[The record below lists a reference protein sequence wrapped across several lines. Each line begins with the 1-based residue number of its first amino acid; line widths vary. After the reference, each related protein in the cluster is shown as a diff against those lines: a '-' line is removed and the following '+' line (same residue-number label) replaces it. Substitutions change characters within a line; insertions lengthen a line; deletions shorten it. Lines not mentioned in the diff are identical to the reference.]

1 MINELNKIQFLHS
14 NAEKTIEWINE
25 IRGLVK
31 IPDYVGKALEDLKL
45 IVMDSESFI
54 NDIPKVKE
62 LEDKVEDFNTRL
74 QELKL
79 LNELLVKESKKFDK
93 IKSELVVI
101 AKELNPNDTTID
113 EIQDVYELRNYIT
126 DQLKS
131 KSLNEGTSSSNL
143 LNVLDYI
150 SDFAISISQDKITY
164 VNKSMLDFLGYSLKD
179 IQGSSI
185 LKVTDDD
192 SEKIASLIS
201 GNINLREL
209 KFEKKS
215 KSSEVLSIINSFKV
229 GNEIFYILK
238 SVQSDI
244 NVEETVS
251 APQANS
257 RKLLNSLREIII
269 ETDKSGNLIFANK
282 SSESIFGKTVD
293 SLIGT
298 HQSKIFE
305 IDSKEFSHEYLNKLS
320 ENKTGNDRG
329 TVKIN
334 TPQGTKEFEFNRTL
348 FYSNEKELT
357 GSIVSFFDI
366 TDRNKVNGEIVSA
379 KEEALEAAKI
389 KSDFLAV
396 MSHEIRTPMNGV
408 IGMTGLLLET
418 DLNPEQREFVETIRT
433 SGDTLLTLLND
444 ILDFSKIESG
454 KMELEEYPFE
464 LKTCIEDSLDLLAA
478 KAVEKKLDIL
488 HLIDQNVPPYLIGD
502 VTRLKQILIN
512 LTSNAIKF
520 TDTGEVF
527 VSVKKLSEDIEGNI
541 ELQFSVKDTG
551 IGIPSDK
558 LNKIFETFSQVDSS
572 TTRKYGGTGLG
583 LSIVSKLVDLMNGKV
598 WVESEPGKGS
608 TFHFTIK
615 SKVSQSTPSK
625 VYLKSTMSNL
635 EDKRL
640 LIVDDNKINRQI
652 LTLQTQ
658 MWGMKARYASNGKEA
673 LEILKSDIPF
683 DLAIVDMQ
691 MPEMDGLELIKE
703 IRNIKSKDELPAIM
717 LTSIGLHEINQKDY
731 EKYFNS
737 YIAKPVKQS
746 YLLDVVLEVLS
757 PEFDNNLT
765 SKKSSATTKSD
776 VSSDTL
782 KAIKILVAEDNII
795 NQKLAERILQ
805 QIGYVPDLVNNGQE
819 VLEALSRKSY
829 DLIFM
834 DIQMPEMDGIQ
845 ATKEIIKRYSGKQR
859 PVIIAMTANA
869 MQGDKENF
877 IAQGLDDYISK
888 PIILEELESIIAKWS
903 VKIAKKNLAG
913 KSLPKSSVL
922 LDINMISD
930 LKSAKSLAGGFNEL
944 VGIYLNVSPAIL
956 NDIKIAHRTKNIPKF
971 VRATNNLRRASYN
984 IGAKRLAEICL
995 KLEKVDSTVNYY
1007 ELEKIIDRLSDIYDL
1022 TQKELKELS

>member
-1 MINELNKIQFLHS
+1 MINELNKIQYLHS

-31 IPDYVGKALEDLKL
+31 IPDYVSKALEDLKTFVL
-45 IVMDSESFI
+45 DSDSFI
-54 NDIPKVKE
+54 DDIPKVKE
-62 LEDKVEDFNTRL
+62 LESKVEEFNTRF

-93 IKSELVVI
+93 IRGELIII
-101 AKELNPNDTTID
+101 AKDLNPDDNTID
-113 EIQDVYELRNYIT
+113 DIQDIYELRNYIT

-131 KSLNEGTSSSNL
+131 KSYSTGTSSSDI
-143 LNVLDYI
+143 LNILDNI
-150 SDFAISISQDKITY
+150 SDFAISLSQDKITFA
-164 VNKSMLDFLGYSLKD
+164 NQSMLNFLGYTLKD
-179 IQGSSI
+179 IQGNSI
-185 LKVTDDD
+185 LKFTDDD
-192 SEKIASLIS
+192 SEKIASLIA
-201 GNINLREL
+201 GNEKLNSL

-215 KSSEVLSIINSFKV
+215 KSSEFLNIINSFKV
-229 GNEIFYILK
+229 GNELFFIFKSPVPNFVNEDPTISQENSYEIL
-238 SVQSDI
+238 
-244 NVEETVS
+244 NH
-251 APQANS
+251 
-257 RKLLNSLREIII
+257 LNEAVIK
-269 ETDKSGNLIFANK
+269 TDKSGNIMFANK
-282 SSESIFGKTVD
+282 SCEKLFRKPFDNSIG
-293 SLIGT
+293 I
-298 HQSKIFE
+298 HQSKFVNGGSKFFTQEYFE
-305 IDSKEFSHEYLNKLS
+305 NLATSKT
-320 ENKTGNDRG
+320 ENDTG

-334 TPQGTKEFEFNRTL
+334 SENGEREFEFNRKLIYNTN
-348 FYSNEKELT
+348 NEFT
-357 GSIVSFFDI
+357 GSIVSFFDV
-366 TDRNKVNGEIVSA
+366 TDRNKANGEIETA
-379 KEEALEAAKI
+379 KEQALEAAKI

-396 MSHEIRTPMNGV
+396 MSHEIRTPTNGV

-433 SGDTLLTLLND
+433 SGDTLLALLND

-464 LKTCIEDSLDLLAA
+464 LKTCIEDSLDLLAV

-512 LTSNAIKF
+512 LISNAIKF
-520 TDTGEVF
+520 TETGEVF
-527 VSVKKLSEDIEGNI
+527 VSVKKLSEDIDGNV

-558 LNKIFETFSQVDSS
+558 LDKIFETFSQVDSS

-583 LSIVSKLVDLMNGKV
+583 LSIVTKLVSLMNGKV

-608 TFHFTIK
+608 IFHFTIK
-615 SKVSQSTPSK
+615 NKVSQSTPSK

-640 LIVDDNKINRQI
+640 LIVDDNKTNRQI

-673 LEILKSDIPF
+673 LEILRSDVPF

-691 MPEMDGLELIKE
+691 MPEMDGLELMRE
-703 IRNIKSKDELPAIM
+703 IRKIKSKKELPVIM
-717 LTSIGLHEINQKDY
+717 LTSIGLHEINQKEY
-731 EKYFNS
+731 EELFNS

-757 PEFDNNLT
+757 NDFDSNAN
-765 SKKSSATTKSD
+765 KSLTTKH
-776 VSSDTL
+776 VSKDTD
-782 KAIKILVAEDNII
+782 KAIKILVAEDNVI

-805 QIGYVPDLVNNGQE
+805 QIGYIPDVVNNGYE

-845 ATKEIIKRYSGKQR
+845 ATKEVIKRYSGKQR

-903 VKIAKKNLAG
+903 DKISNKKLIG
-913 KSLPKSSVL
+913 SGLPKSSVL

-930 LKSAKSLAGGFNEL
+930 LKSSKSLTGGFKEL

-1022 TQKELKELS
+1022 TQKELKAIG